1 MHTLKYN
8 LSQKIS
14 CVPKLHGHCT
24 YPPSLLTGKRGYA
37 QAVFGIIV
45 PRLRDPCKFKN
56 L

>member
-1 MHTLKYN
+1 MHTHKYN

-37 QAVFGIIV
+37 QVVFGIIV
-45 PRLRDPCKFKN
+45 ARLTHPYKFKN